1 MNYPQ
6 IIMVLLLALGFVANF
21 HKCIS
26 DGDINRGMKRAYFL
40 CVRVI
45 VKGNNIFNNSYY
57 RYYSSIMTTTTQ
69 FFTTC
74 RY

>member
-6 IIMVLLLALGFVANF
+6 IIMVLLLALSFAANF

-40 CVRVI
+40 CVRVMI
-45 VKGNNIFNNSYY
+45 IIGLLYWGGYWDCWIK
-57 RYYSSIMTTTTQ
+57 
-69 FFTTC
+69 
-74 RY
+74 